1 MVDLIESE
9 IDELGEDGWNLVA
22 DLSRAPLGTR
32 ARPFYSMIQDR
43 ADGKFGPYFSN
54 EWDLRRMRAVC
65 RLVESQSS
73 IAEAAF
79 ETLAGYVVGTG
90 FAFKAKARPNAPEGS
105 QNLAAAVQRFLDQF
119 VDVNGI
125 KGGKDDEVHRFS
137 RIDGERPTAVAPS
150 SDGLPRLRVFDPNQI
165 TQPASTKPI
174 ERAYDFDARDKWE
187 FGVHTRV
194 DEYGRHDASQ
204 VLGYHVL
211 HDEAG
216 YDWEYIPRDRMELFR
231 RNVPSE
237 AKRGVSDLFK
247 PVADLQREGKLSRN
261 AAEGMAILSAIAYIK
276 ENANVSAGQPG
287 APGGSDS
294 ITAVRGRQDGGSRS
308 VVRQRFHPG
317 TIVQLFNGAKYS
329 PSPLSSMNTGALRDV
344 SNTILMRVGSRWA
357 MPGYM
362 MTGDTNTGLYSSV
375 LVMGSPFV
383 NARVRDQ
390 EWFKARWLRLV
401 WKALKCASATDWF
414 GAPLEH
420 VERFVEIEAVL
431 PPISLE
437 SGEARANRQNT
448 EIQAGVLSR
457 ETAIEESGRD
467 PKIELPRIEEEQAKQ
482 PPADPLAGML
492 GESLK
497 ENCGTGSGG
506 FKIGNKCQKDR
517 GGGGKSKRKGTFSR
531 EEKNAIEDYTTD
543 KFQAVNGALR
553 GEGELKGETKK
564 LVDAVDSALEKAPKH
579 EGTVFRSF
587 QADPSLIAQLQP
599 GKTFSDKAFMST
611 SKEPPKF
618 IPKGSV
624 ALQIVGKNGV
634 DIESLSLHG
643 KAEKEVLFP
652 RGSKF
657 EVVKAQQH
665 PQGGWVAIL
674 KELPGGLVESLFE
687 ADFWISDDGGRLE
700 ARSRILERHDP
711 AFVRAVAES
720 VTDRIFEGYP

>member
-1 MVDLIESE
+1 MSTELIESE

-32 ARPFYSMIQDR
+32 ARPFYSMVQDR
-43 ADGKFGPYFSN
+43 SDGKFGPYYAN

-73 IAEAAF
+73 VAESAF

-90 FAFKAKARPNAPEGS
+90 YTFKAKARPNAPEGS
-105 QNLAAAVQRFLDQF
+105 QHLAAAVQRFLDQF
-119 VDVNGI
+119 VDANGI

-137 RIDGERPTAVAPS
+137 RIDGERPTAVYPAA
-150 SDGLPRLRVFDPNQI
+150 DGLPRLRVFDPNQI

-174 ERAYDFDARDKWE
+174 ERHYDFDARDRWE

-194 DEYGRHDASQ
+194 DEYGRHDSSQ

-216 YDWEYIPRDRMELFR
+216 YDWEYIPRERMELFR
-231 RNVPSE
+231 RNVPAE

-276 ENANVSAGQPG
+276 ENPQGAAAQPG

-294 ITAVRGRQDGGSRS
+294 ITRVRPRQDGGGRS
-308 VVRQRFHPG
+308 VQVQRFHPG
-317 TIVQLFNGAKYS
+317 SIVHLFGGAKYQ

-344 SNTILMRVGSRWA
+344 SNAVLMRVGSRWS

-362 MTGDTNTGLYSSV
+362 LTGDTNTALYSAV

-401 WKALKCASATDWF
+401 WKALKCASALDWF

-420 VERFVEIEAVL
+420 VERFIEIEAVL

-437 SGEARANRQNT
+437 SGEARANRQRS
-448 EIQAGVLSR
+448 EIEAGTLSQQ
-457 ETAIEESGRD
+457 TAIEEAGRD
-467 PKIELPRIEEEQAKQ
+467 PKIELPRIEQERAKQ
-482 PPADPLAGML
+482 QPANPLAGML
-492 GESLK
+492 GESLQ
-497 ENCGTGSGG
+497 ENCGTGDGG
-506 FKIGNKCQKDR
+506 FKSGNDCQGK
-517 GGGGKSKRKGTFSR
+517 GGGGHRAIVSKKADEIRDVLASKGSPKEKAAAIKKHA
-531 EEKNAIEDYTTD
+531 EE
-543 KFQAVNGALR
+543 LR
-553 GEGELKGETKK
+553 GELANDFAQKLSGIEAAGLSPKLKEKLPEITKRGAERLAKAASRETYDKSIEA
-564 LVDAVDSALEKAPKH
+564 LRYGGTDLLEKEPDFLKPQVMRSDVEDAFDGLLSSVH
-579 EGTVFRSF
+579 EQAYMRGGDDYNAAKAAADKVRDELAGKLADALGITESMEEIRSPAIF
-587 QADPSLIAQLQP
+587 SEVAQ
-599 GKTFSDKAFMST
+599 
-611 SKEPPKF
+611 
-618 IPKGSV
+618 
-624 ALQIVGKNGV
+624 
-634 DIESLSLHG
+634 
-643 KAEKEVLFP
+643 
-652 RGSKF
+652 R
-657 EVVKAQQH
+657 
-665 PQGGWVAIL
+665 
-674 KELPGGLVESLFE
+674 
-687 ADFWISDDGGRLE
+687 
-700 ARSRILERHDP
+700 
-711 AFVRAVAES
+711 